1 MFNLPHQKL
10 VLAIIPV
17 KAKKSKILW
26 FNISFFKREVKVLVG
41 KTKAAVQAVLGK
53 RCSENMQQ
61 IYRRTPMPKCDFNK
75 VALQLTA
82 YFQNIFSEEHLWRT
96 GSVRIFIKFFQ
107 EHFPKTNRLL
117 RFFFNKNAVNVT

>member
-41 KTKAAVQAVLGK
+41 KTEAAVQAVLGK

-61 IYRRTPMPKCDFNK
+61 IYRRTPMPKCGFNK
-75 VALQLTA
+75 AGEHPCRSVISIKSQSNVAKQL
-82 YFQNIFSEEHLWRT
+82 Y
-96 GSVRIFIKFFQ
+96 
-107 EHFPKTNRLL
+107 
-117 RFFFNKNAVNVT
+117 